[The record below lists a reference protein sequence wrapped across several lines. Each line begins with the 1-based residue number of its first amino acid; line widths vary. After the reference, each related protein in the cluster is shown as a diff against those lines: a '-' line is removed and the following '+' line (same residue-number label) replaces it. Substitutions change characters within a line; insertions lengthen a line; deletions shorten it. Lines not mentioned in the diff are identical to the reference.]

1 MSSLQSALLKADIS
15 GRVAVS
21 HCWDQEE
28 PRYCAVLYFTVL
40 YFTVLYYTSL
50 YCTVL
55 YCTVRQGDV
64 FGFMVEHHAKQ
75 GQYRPALALLQV
87 TLSPVA

>member
-28 PRYCAVLYFTVL
+28 PRYCTVL
-40 YFTVLYYTSL
+40 YFSVLYCTIL
-50 YCTVL
+50 HCTVL
-55 YCTVRQGDV
+55 YRLLVVEAKLVPGSPAMAATQPGDI
-64 FGFMVEHHAKQ
+64 
-75 GQYRPALALLQV
+75 R
-87 TLSPVA
+87 

>member
-28 PRYCAVLYFTVL
+28 PRYCAVLY
-40 YFTVLYYTSL
+40 Y
-50 YCTVL
+50 TVL
-55 YCTVRQGDV
+55 YCTILHCTVLYRLLVVEAKLVPGSPAMAATQPGDI
-64 FGFMVEHHAKQ
+64 
-75 GQYRPALALLQV
+75 R
-87 TLSPVA
+87 

>member
-28 PRYCAVLYFTVL
+28 PRYCAVLYYTVL
-40 YFTVLYYTSL
+40 YCTSL
-50 YCTVL
+50 YCTILHCTVL
-55 YCTVRQGDV
+55 YRLLVVEAKLVPGSPAMAATQPGDI
-64 FGFMVEHHAKQ
+64 
-75 GQYRPALALLQV
+75 R
-87 TLSPVA
+87 

>member
-28 PRYCAVLYFTVL
+28 PRYC
-40 YFTVLYYTSL
+40 TVLYYTAL
-50 YCTVL
+50 YCAVL
-55 YCTVRQGDV
+55 YRLLVVEAKLVPGSPAMGATQPGDI
-64 FGFMVEHHAKQ
+64 
-75 GQYRPALALLQV
+75 R
-87 TLSPVA
+87 

>member
-28 PRYCAVLYFTVL
+28 PRYCAVLY
-40 YFTVLYYTSL
+40 
-50 YCTVL
+50 CTVL
-55 YCTVRQGDV
+55 YRLLVVEAKLVPGSPAMAATQPGDI
-64 FGFMVEHHAKQ
+64 
-75 GQYRPALALLQV
+75 R
-87 TLSPVA
+87 